1 MASITR
7 HGNGWRV
14 RIRRGGVNVSETFRT
29 KAEASAWAV
38 RREAEIIAGQKGQT
52 PPGATFG
59 DLLRRW
65 RDEQIPRRDGGRFER
80 VRIASLLGESGDG
93 EPDPIT
99 LVPLAKI
106 GPEHFAAWRDRRLAS
121 GVSPATVIR
130 ELNLLSSVCTTAL
143 NEWRWLTTHPVR
155 GVKKPDPPPPRT
167 RRISDDEIERIL
179 HACGDDYQ
187 TAQGR
192 VGAAFLFAIETALRA
207 GELCALRWDD
217 VDLDRRVLTVRA
229 EEIGARKTKT
239 ARQVPLSSRAVAI
252 VEQLPRIGERVFA
265 LNKASL
271 DALFRKAKSRA
282 LVEGLHFHDTR
293 AEALTRLSTRL
304 DALRL
309 AKISGHRD
317 LRILLAT
324 YYRESAEDVARL
336 LD

>member
-14 RIRRGGVNVSETFRT
+14 RIRRAGVSISETFRT
-29 KAEASAWAV
+29 KAAASAWAAM
-38 RREAEIIAGQKGQT
+38 REAEIIAGARGVA
-52 PPGATFG
+52 PPGLTFA
-59 DLLRRW
+59 DLLRRY
-65 RDEQIPRRDGGRFER
+65 REEHCSRRDGGRWER
-80 VRIASLLGESGDG
+80 LRIDRLLGESRRHPT
-93 EPDPIT
+93 PDP
-99 LVPLAKI
+99 LVHVPLSQI
-106 GPEHFAAWRDRRLAS
+106 GPEHFAAWRDRRLRE
-121 GVSPATVIR
+121 VSAGTVAR
-130 ELNLLSSVCTTAL
+130 ELNLLSGICAL
-143 NEWRWLTTHPVR
+143 AMHEWRWLTSHPVR

-217 VDLDRRVLTVRA
+217 VDLERRVLTVRA

-239 ARQVPLSSRAVAI
+239 ARHVPLSSRAVAI
-252 VEQLPRIGERVFA
+252 VERMPRVDERVFA

-271 DALFRKAKSRA
+271 DALFRKAKARA

-293 AEALTRLSTRL
+293 AEALTRLSKKL

-309 AKISGHRD
+309 AKISGHKD